1 MPAMTLSATDFDLL
15 RAENDGLRGQ
25 VSGFSA
31 EVKRLSALVE
41 KLTFQLA
48 LLKRLH
54 FGQKSEAL
62 SALMGDLFGT
72 PTELEQPAPST
83 TPPRKASREPQA
95 APRVTLP
102 PNLPVEVIEI
112 DLPAA
117 EKLSADGSA
126 LRRIGEEVSDR
137 LAVEPGRFFIKRT
150 VRPKY
155 ADP

>member
-1 MPAMTLSATDFDLL
+1 MPTATLSAADFNLL
-15 RAENDGLRGQ
+15 QAENARLLQNAVGLR
-25 VSGFSA
+25 S
-31 EVKRLSALVE
+31 EVTRLSALVE

-62 SALMGDLFGT
+62 SALMGDLFGK
-72 PTELEQPAPST
+72 PTELEQVAPPT

-102 PNLPVEVIEI
+102 PGLPVEVIEI

-117 EKLSADGSA
+117 EKLSADGTP
-126 LRRIGEEVSDR
+126 LRRIGEETSDR
-137 LAVEPGRFFIKRT
+137 LAGN
-150 VRPKY
+150 RPPQHIY
-155 ADP
+155 SAAPH